1 MRIAS
6 FFPFATFALASL
18 LSGCMAGA
26 DEPDSI
32 DDGPAA
38 EEGEDLGE
46 AQGALLVGCA
56 GETCN
61 GQDPGAMGCDADAT
75 TVASSPIFDS
85 SFNVVG
91 TIAIRRSA
99 VCNALW
105 ARASTSSGTAF
116 IRSEIARSSP
126 AVSGQAASP
135 SPVSAQR
142 SPMAGK
148 LNSTTYTAKGFTGTL
163 YGSFPNQGQVSKS
176 Y

>member
-6 FFPFATFALASL
+6 YFTCATFALASL
-18 LSGCMAGA
+18 LSGCIAGT
-26 DEPDSI
+26 DEADSI

-38 EEGEDLGE
+38 EEEDVGE
-46 AQGALLVGCA
+46 AQGALVGCA

-61 GQDPGAMGCDADAT
+61 GQDPGALGCEADAT

-85 SFNVVG
+85 AFNVVG

-99 VCNALW
+99 ACNALW

-126 AVSGQAASP
+126 ALAGQAASL

-148 LNSTTYTAKGFTGTL
+148 LTSTTYTAKGFTGTS
-163 YGSFPNQGQVSKS
+163 YDSFPNQGQVSKS